1 MFQPDGRRELKLR
14 NGIATLSIVD
24 ACVED
29 IGDYK
34 VVAKNQFGEIEH
46 TATLSIEGM
55 TKPER
60 KEKKDDKEGMTKPER
75 KEKKGDKDR

>member
-1 MFQPDGRRELKLR
+1 MEWFFDGEKFEPNERRELKLR
-14 NGIATLSIVD
+14 NGIATLSITD

-34 VVAKNQFGEIEH
+34 VVAKNELGEIEH

-55 TKPER
+55 TKPKR
-60 KEKKDDKEGMTKPER
+60 KEEKVDKER
-75 KEKKGDKDR
+75 